1 MRIDGHRK
9 WIVVAAVVVVIAG
22 IFAYSATR
30 STPDREAANLTEVLN
45 GVADGKVGEIH
56 VKDGNSAA
64 IVHWTDGRESEVSF
78 PPGRPITSLLYDAGI
93 PSESWP
99 PIYIPESRQGMSDN
113 AAFVIRL
120 LFIGGLF
127 VLIIFFMRRMIPG
140 AFGGSGKG
148 KNRFMPIPAGN
159 RSVTF
164 EDVAGASE
172 IKIEVGDIVEY
183 LREPER
189 FRKVGARMPRG
200 LLLVGPPGTG
210 KTLLARALA
219 GEANA
224 SFFSVSGSEFVE
236 LYVGV
241 GSSRVRELFKK
252 AKENE
257 PSIIFIDEIDAI
269 GRRRGRSDHSSEYDQ
284 TLNQILVE
292 MDGFDERSTVVV
304 IAATNRADVLDSA
317 LLRPGRFDRKVY
329 VDLPDR
335 EARHS
340 ILAVHARGK
349 PMASGAD
356 LAEMAARTAGLT
368 GADLANIINEAAILA
383 ARKSEHLIT
392 TEHLYESLD
401 RTVAG
406 PARSG
411 RRFSLQERNV
421 IAYHEAG
428 HAVVTHLLPYAD
440 TVRKVSIVSRGQA
453 GGFTMITPEED
464 RGLWTRTQ
472 LKQRLAGLLGGM
484 AAEEIVFG
492 DITTGSSNDL
502 EQATSIASS
511 MVQQYGM
518 GRTFGLLSSGTGSGK
533 VPPLSPQSS
542 YAAEQEALGF
552 VSEAFGIARSILE
565 EHRSDLEHV
574 ALRLLEV
581 ETLEGDELASMI
593 RRSDTA
599 PRLAPSDERVQ
610 RPVLLPGVERD
621 TQEPVPVRR
630 RSRARR
636 LVSAGVAA
644 LSFMLRAPNK
654 NVGKRSTRATR
665 ELPSAD

>member
-1 MRIDGHRK
+1 MRIDGNRR
-9 WIVVAAVVVVIAG
+9 WIVVAAAALVVAAVFTIAT
-22 IFAYSATR
+22 TR
-30 STPDREAANLTEVLN
+30 SSEPREAADLTEFLN
-45 GVADGKVGEIH
+45 GIRAGEVQEIH
-56 VKDGNSAA
+56 VQAGNQVA
-64 IVHWTDGRESEVSF
+64 IVQWSDGRESDVTF
-78 PPGRPITSLLYDAGI
+78 PAGRPVTSVLYDAGI
-93 PSESWP
+93 PSEQWP
-99 PIYIPESRQGMSDN
+99 SIFVPESGQGLSDT

-127 VLIIFFMRRMIPG
+127 VAILFFMRRMLPG
-140 AFGGSGKG
+140 AFGSGRG
-148 KNRFMPIPAGN
+148 KNRFTPVPAGDK
-159 RSVTF
+159 SVTF
-164 EDVAGASE
+164 EDVAGATE
-172 IKIEVGDIVEY
+172 LKLEVSDIVEF
-183 LREPER
+183 LREPDR

-210 KTLLARALA
+210 KTLVARALA

-224 SFFSVSGSEFVE
+224 SFFSVSGAEFVE

-241 GSSRVRELFKK
+241 GSSRVRELFKR

-257 PSIIFIDEIDAI
+257 PAIVFIDEIDAI

-292 MDGFDERSTVVV
+292 MDGFEERSTIVV

-335 EARHS
+335 QARQD

-349 PMASGAD
+349 PIAPDAN
-356 LAEMAARTAGLT
+356 LAELAARTAGLT

-383 ARKSEHLIT
+383 ARDSEPIIT
-392 TEHLYESLD
+392 MKHLYESLD
-401 RTVAG
+401 RSVAG

-428 HAVVTHLLPYAD
+428 HAVVTHLLPFAD

-472 LKQRLAGLLGGM
+472 LEQRLAGLLGGM

-502 EQATSIASS
+502 EQATAIASS

-518 GRTFGLLSSGTGSGK
+518 GRKFGLLSSGSGGGN

-542 YAAEQEALGF
+542 YAAEQEALEF
-552 VSEAFGIARSILE
+552 VSDGYGIARALLE
-565 EHRSDLEHV
+565 ERRDDLERV

-581 ETLEGDELASMI
+581 ETLEGPELAEMI
-593 RRSDTA
+593 KRPDDSRVLRPAARPTPIRPTGGSVSDDMVASTVK
-599 PRLAPSDERVQ
+599 P
-610 RPVLLPGVERD
+610 
-621 TQEPVPVRR
+621 R
-630 RSRARR
+630 RSRTRR
-636 LVSAGVAA
+636 LIASGVAA
-644 LSFMLRAPNK
+644 LSFVLGPSGK
-654 NVGKRSTRATR
+654 NVGKRTARTQS
-665 ELPSAD
+665 DGGV